1 MKNLFG
7 LIVDNECVALK
18 EWGPL
23 NWRRKNEQATPT
35 FYDFDLAAK
44 WQYDDFARAKNNHS
58 IKPVTVTWEN
68 DDDN

>member
-7 LIVDNECVALK
+7 LIVDNKCIALK
-18 EWGPL
+18 EWGPMAFSL
-23 NWRRKNEQATPT
+23 TGQATPT